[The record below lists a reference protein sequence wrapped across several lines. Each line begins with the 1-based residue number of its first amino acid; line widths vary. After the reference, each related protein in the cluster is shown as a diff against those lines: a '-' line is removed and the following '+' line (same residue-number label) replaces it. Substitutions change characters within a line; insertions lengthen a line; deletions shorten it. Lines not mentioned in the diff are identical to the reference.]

1 MKIQAKYPEYQ
12 LNSSKMPIKNAKSI
26 GFEGNL
32 AVKNET
38 ADKILNSNL
47 AKSIFNMAGRNPHL
61 LQVLTTGVLG
71 LSLRPLTLLAVP
83 GAEKEDKQYVA
94 VKSVIG
100 TALLLASQL
109 LITIPLDKSL
119 KTVIEFAK
127 QNPTSKFN
135 QYSPKQLK
143 AYSFL
148 VSNAVGLALTLATS
162 SYLTVKLTT
171 KIMNKIFPRKSSKET
186 STQIVKGKERVV

>member
-1 MKIQAKYPEYQ
+1 MKLKAIKYPEYAI
-12 LNSSKMPIKNAKSI
+12 NSPKMPIKNAQGI

-38 ADKILNSNL
+38 ADKILNNKF
-47 AKSIFNMAGRNPHL
+47 AKSVFNMAGRNPYL
-61 LQVLTTGVLG
+61 LQLLTTGVLG

-100 TALLLASQL
+100 TALLLATQL
-109 LITIPLDKSL
+109 LITIPLDKTL
-119 KTVIEFAK
+119 KVLIDKTKE
-127 QNPTSKFN
+127 NPTGIFKT
-135 QYSPKQLK
+135 YTPKQLK

-171 KIMNKIFPRKSSKET
+171 KIMNKLFSHKKAD
-186 STQIVKGKERVV
+186 TQNSQGKERVA

>member
-1 MKIQAKYPEYQ
+1 MKIRAQYPEYPNNP
-12 LNSSKMPIKNAKSI
+12 LNNSRKNPQRI

-38 ADKILNSNL
+38 ADKILNNKFCQSV
-47 AKSIFNMAGRNPHL
+47 FNMSGRNPYL
-61 LQVLTTGVLG
+61 VQLLTTGVLG

-83 GAEKEDKQYVA
+83 GAEKEDKQYIA

-100 TALLLASQL
+100 TALLLATQL
-109 LITIPLDKSL
+109 LFTIPLDKTL
-119 KTVIEFAK
+119 KLLIDK
-127 QNPTSKFN
+127 NQKNPTGIFKN
-135 QYSPKQLK
+135 YTPKQLK

-148 VSNAVGLALTLATS
+148 VSNTVGLALTLATS

-171 KIMNKIFPRKSSKET
+171 KIMNKLFSKKNANTQKS
-186 STQIVKGKERVV
+186 QGKERVA

>member
-1 MKIQAKYPEYQ
+1 MKLRAINYPEYQ
-12 LNSSKMPIKNAKSI
+12 INSLKMPTKNKQ
-26 GFEGNL
+26 GTNFEGNL

-38 ADKILNSNL
+38 ADKILNNKFCQSV
-47 AKSIFNMAGRNPHL
+47 FNMAGRNPYL
-61 LQVLTTGVLG
+61 VQLLTTGVLG

-100 TALLLASQL
+100 TALLLATQL
-109 LITIPLDKSL
+109 LITIPFDKTL
-119 KTVIEFAK
+119 KLLIDKTKE
-127 QNPTSKFN
+127 NPTGVFKN
-135 QYSPKQLK
+135 YTPKQLK

-162 SYLTVKLTT
+162 SYLTVKLTA
-171 KIMNKIFPRKSSKET
+171 KIMNKLFSKKNT
-186 STQIVKGKERVV
+186 DAQNLQGKERVV